1 VSTAIP
7 SADAVSRSS
16 KARPDSAP
24 AAAQKRWIQDDTVV
38 GLLFLLPYLVLWSL
52 FAVLPIG
59 YGFYISLHKWNP
71 IGGSK
76 FIGFENYTQLFAVA
90 RFWNALK
97 NTFVFAG
104 CVIPLILGLGL
115 GFALLL
121 HRRSLRGAGMIEG
134 ALFFPYLL
142 NVSVVSI
149 LWAFLLDPNV
159 GIVPYYMRL
168 LGLASPDFLNS
179 PVFVLPTIAFV
190 TAWWLCG
197 YRMVVFRAGL
207 NAIPQ
212 ELYESSAIDSAG
224 PIRQFFSITLPLMKP
239 SILFAAVL
247 TLVGGLRTLGQVII
261 MTNGGPGTSSEVLA
275 LYMYRLAFE
284 SFNFGQAAAVGFIL
298 FAIIFVLSMVLVR
311 VLGLRS
317 ELN

>member
-1 VSTAIP
+1 MSAAFPSTDVVSGARNIHDDGKE
-7 SADAVSRSS
+7 AAVPGR
-16 KARPDSAP
+16 REP
-24 AAAQKRWIQDDTVV
+24 DDTVI
-38 GLLFLLPYLVLWSL
+38 GLLFLLPYLVLWGL

-76 FIGFENYTQLFAVA
+76 FIGFENYTQLFAVT
-90 RFWNALK
+90 RFWNALA

-121 HRRSLRGAGMIEG
+121 HRAQLRGAGVVEG
-134 ALFFPYLL
+134 VLFFPYLL

-149 LWAFLLDPNV
+149 LWAFILDPNV

-168 LGLASPDFLNS
+168 LGFGSPDFLNS
-179 PVFVLPTIAFV
+179 PTFVLPTIAFV

-212 ELYESSAIDSAG
+212 ELYESSSIDGAG
-224 PIRQFFSITLPLMKP
+224 RVQQFFSITLPLMKP
-239 SILFAAVL
+239 AILFAAVL

-298 FAIIFVLSMVLVR
+298 FAIIFALSMILVR
-311 VLGLRS
+311 VLGLQS

>member
-1 VSTAIP
+1 MSTSFH
-7 SADAVSRSS
+7 SADAAASPGGIRGGSQ
-16 KARPDSAP
+16 SAAVP
-24 AAAQKRWIQDDTVV
+24 RRRDPDDTVI
-38 GLLFLLPYLVLWSL
+38 GLLFLLPYLILWGL

-76 FIGFENYTQLFAVA
+76 FIGLENYTQLFGVA

-121 HRRSLRGAGMIEG
+121 HRTRLRGAGMVEG

-149 LWAFLLDPNV
+149 LWAFMLDPNV

-168 LGLASPDFLNS
+168 LGLGSPDFLNS
-179 PVFVLPTIAFV
+179 PAFVLPTIAFV

-207 NAIPQ
+207 NAIPR
-212 ELYESSAIDSAG
+212 ELYESSSIDGAG

-298 FAIIFVLSMVLVR
+298 FAIIFVLSMILVR
-311 VLGLRS
+311 VLGLQS

>member
-1 VSTAIP
+1 MSTAVH
-7 SADAVSRSS
+7 SAEVIASPGGIHGDSKGSVVSR
-16 KARPDSAP
+16 RRDP
-24 AAAQKRWIQDDTVV
+24 DDTVI
-38 GLLFLLPYLVLWSL
+38 GLLFLLPYLILWGL

-71 IGGSK
+71 IGGSR

-97 NTFVFAG
+97 NTFIFAG

-121 HRRSLRGAGMIEG
+121 HRIRVRGAGVVEG

-149 LWAFLLDPNV
+149 LWAFILDPNV

-168 LGLASPDFLNS
+168 LGLGAPDFLNS
-179 PVFVLPTIAFV
+179 PTFVLPTIAFV

-197 YRMVVFRAGL
+197 YRMIVFRAGL

-212 ELYESSAIDSAG
+212 ELYESSSIDGAG

-298 FAIIFVLSMVLVR
+298 FVIIFVLSMILVR

>member
-1 VSTAIP
+1 M
-7 SADAVSRSS
+7 SATSS
-16 KARPDSAP
+16 PARPLSPRLQDRGDEDLQAP
-24 AAAQKRWIQDDTVV
+24 SKHRERDDTIV
-38 GLLFLLPYLVLWSL
+38 GLCFLLPYLILWGL

-59 YGFYISLHKWNP
+59 YGFFISLHKWNP

-76 FIGFENYTQLFAVA
+76 FIGFENYTQLFMTE
-90 RFWNALK
+90 RFWNSLI
-97 NTFVFAG
+97 NTFIFAG

-121 HRRSLRGAGMIEG
+121 HRSRLRGAAVVEG
-134 ALFFPYLL
+134 AFFFPYLL

-149 LWAFLLDPNV
+149 LWGFILDPNV
-159 GIVPYYMRL
+159 GIVPYYLRSVG
-168 LGLASPDFLNS
+168 LGSPDFLNS
-179 PVFVLPTIAFV
+179 PTFVLPTIAFV
-190 TAWWLCG
+190 SAWWLCG

-212 ELYESSAIDSAG
+212 ELYESSSLDGAG
-224 PIRQFFSITLPLMKP
+224 PVRQFFAITLPLMKP
-239 SILFAAVL
+239 SLLFATVL

-298 FAIIFVLSMVLVR
+298 FAIIFALSMALVR
-311 VLGLRS
+311 VLGLQS

>member
-1 VSTAIP
+1 VSTAVP
-7 SADAVSRSS
+7 SASAVSPPRNIRGDS
-16 KARPDSAP
+16 KQAAVPRPREP
-24 AAAQKRWIQDDTVV
+24 DDTAI
-38 GLLFLLPYLVLWSL
+38 GLLFLLPYLILWGL

-59 YGFYISLHKWNP
+59 YGFYVSLHKWNP

-76 FIGFENYTQLFAVA
+76 FIGFDNYTQLFAVA

-121 HRRSLRGAGMIEG
+121 HRTRLRGTGMVEG

-149 LWAFLLDPNV
+149 LWAFILDPNV

-168 LGLASPDFLNS
+168 LGLGSPDFLNS
-179 PVFVLPTIAFV
+179 PTFVLPTIAFV

-212 ELYESSAIDSAG
+212 ELYESSSIDGAG
-224 PIRQFFSITLPLMKP
+224 PFRQFFSITLPLMKP

-298 FAIIFVLSMVLVR
+298 FAIIFVLSMALVR
-311 VLGLRS
+311 VLGLQS

>member
-1 VSTAIP
+1 MSAAFH
-7 SADAVSRSS
+7 SADAV
-16 KARPDSAP
+16 AP
-24 AAAQKRWIQDDTVV
+24 PGGIRGGSQGAAVPRRRDPDDTII
-38 GLLFLLPYLVLWSL
+38 GLLFLLPYLILWSL

-76 FIGFENYTQLFAVA
+76 LIGFENYTQLFAVA

-121 HRRSLRGAGMIEG
+121 HRRILRGAGMVEG

-149 LWAFLLDPNV
+149 LWAFILDPNV

-168 LGLASPDFLNS
+168 LGIGSPDFLNS
-179 PVFVLPTIAFV
+179 PTFVLPTIAFV

-207 NAIPQ
+207 NAIPL
-212 ELYESSAIDSAG
+212 ELYESSSIDGAG

-298 FAIIFVLSMVLVR
+298 FAIIFVLSMILVR
-311 VLGLRS
+311 VLGLKS

>member
-1 VSTAIP
+1 MSAAFH
-7 SADAVSRSS
+7 SADAVAPPGGIRGGS
-16 KARPDSAP
+16 KG
-24 AAAQKRWIQDDTVV
+24 AAVPRRRDPDDTVI
-38 GLLFLLPYLVLWSL
+38 GLLFLLPYLILWSL

-121 HRRSLRGAGMIEG
+121 HRRILRGAGMVEG

-149 LWAFLLDPNV
+149 LWAFILDPNV

-168 LGLASPDFLNS
+168 LGIGSPDFLNS
-179 PVFVLPTIAFV
+179 PTFVLPTIAFV

-207 NAIPQ
+207 NAIPP
-212 ELYESSAIDSAG
+212 ELYESSSIDGAG

-298 FAIIFVLSMVLVR
+298 FAIIFVLSMILVR
-311 VLGLRS
+311 VLGLKS

>member
-1 VSTAIP
+1 MNTAP
-7 SADAVSRSS
+7 LHDMR
-16 KARPDSAP
+16 RHDSEPVALAKQRFSGDGFV
-24 AAAQKRWIQDDTVV
+24 AA
-38 GLLFLLPYLVLWSL
+38 LFLLPYLVLWSL
-52 FAVLPIG
+52 FSVLPIG

-71 IGGSK
+71 IGKSK
-76 FIGFENYTQLFAVA
+76 FIGFENYAQLFAVA

-97 NTFVFAG
+97 NTFIFAG

-115 GFALLL
+115 AFALLL
-121 HRRSLRGAGMIEG
+121 HRRKMRGAGVIEG

-149 LWAFLLDPNV
+149 LWAFMLDPSV

-168 LGLASPDFLNS
+168 VGLGSFDFLNS
-179 PVFVLPTIAFV
+179 PALVLPTIAFV

-197 YRMVVFRAGL
+197 YRMVVFRAAL
-207 NAIPQ
+207 NAIPE
-212 ELYESSAIDSAG
+212 ELYESSSIDGAG
-224 PIRQFFSITLPLMKP
+224 PIRQFFAITLPLMKP
-239 SILFAAVL
+239 SLLFAAVL

-298 FAIIFVLSMVLVR
+298 FAIIFILSMVLVR

>member
-1 VSTAIP
+1 VSVVNSSTNSLTWRLWRRVRRK
-7 SADAVSRSS
+7 SAAVPGAGER
-16 KARPDSAP
+16 
-24 AAAQKRWIQDDTVV
+24 DDTIA
-38 GLLFLLPYLVLWSL
+38 GLIFLLPYLVLWVL

-71 IGGSK
+71 VGGSK
-76 FIGFENYTQLFAVA
+76 FIGLDNYTQLFATE
-90 RFWNALK
+90 RFWNSLK

-115 GFALLL
+115 IFALLL
-121 HRRSLRGAGMIEG
+121 HRSRMRGAGIVESVF
-134 ALFFPYLL
+134 FFPYLL

-149 LWAFLLDPNV
+149 LWAFILDPNV
-159 GIVPYYMRL
+159 GIVPYYIRL
-168 LGLASPDFLNS
+168 LGFGSPDFLNS
-179 PVFVLPTIAFV
+179 PLFVLPTIAFV

-207 NAIPQ
+207 NAIPE
-212 ELYESSAIDSAG
+212 ELYESSSIDGAG
-224 PIRQFFSITLPLMKP
+224 PMKQFLAITLPLMKP

-298 FAIIFVLSMVLVR
+298 FAIIFTFSMLLVR
-311 VLGLRS
+311 ILGLRS